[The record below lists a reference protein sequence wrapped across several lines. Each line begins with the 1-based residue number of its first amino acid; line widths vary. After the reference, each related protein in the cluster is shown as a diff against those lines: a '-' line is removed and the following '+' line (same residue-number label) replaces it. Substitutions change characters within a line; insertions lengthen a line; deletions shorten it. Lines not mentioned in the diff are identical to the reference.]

1 MKKFYFLGLFSV
13 LIIFSCKTAN
23 KSYQKGDYTEAIEL
37 GIKKLQKDPYDNQ
50 TKELV
55 KNAYNYAV
63 NQHEDAIRSLSNRK
77 GDERYE
83 AIYHEYVQL
92 QNLYNI
98 INRYPATAKLVDARN
113 YSEYLQTYGDKA
125 ADYHI
130 ANAEK
135 WEEEGTKQA
144 AREAYKEYRSAL
156 HFRPNDFDLKKKRDE
171 AYDAAITK
179 VLVVPIQAGYGGN
192 YGYPNDSRYRNSY
205 QLQNFQNEVM
215 RTLSYNMGNDF
226 VRFYSEWDLR
236 NKNMEPD
243 QVMELNIGRIIIGR
257 PFDNTTSREVSKIV
271 VVKETVYKP
280 DSVVK
285 EYATVRGRIT
295 QTRRTLLSEGDLYI
309 TVRDTKGRTLWND
322 RFTGQHQ
329 WHTEFA
335 TYTGDERALSEGDK
349 SLLTNRNTYP
359 PSEDQ
364 VMDDLFRQINS
375 ELSYRLRNYFA
386 RF

>member
-1 MKKFYFLGLFSV
+1 
-13 LIIFSCKTAN
+13 
-23 KSYQKGDYTEAIEL
+23 
-37 GIKKLQKDPYDNQ
+37 
-50 TKELV
+50 
-55 KNAYNYAV
+55 
-63 NQHEDAIRSLSNRK
+63 
-77 GDERYE
+77 
-83 AIYHEYVQL
+83 
-92 QNLYNI
+92 
-98 INRYPATAKLVDARN
+98 
-113 YSEYLQTYGDKA
+113 
-125 ADYHI
+125 
-130 ANAEK
+130 
-135 WEEEGTKQA
+135 
-144 AREAYKEYRSAL
+144 
-156 HFRPNDFDLKKKRDE
+156 
-171 AYDAAITK
+171 

-329 WHTEFA
+329 WQTEFA